1 MKNEKLARAISD
13 IDDDLIEE
21 AHADMLKRRGFKMR
35 LWSSAACIAMAVF
48 AFAVIWHR
56 ITAVNLFLMD
66 TALTENHAVVFSES
80 ELEYLPR
87 MMSHDAAVVIPISIE
102 AHGSYTVS
110 VSGGCIAS
118 GSSPDGEVTAVA
130 SADLSGDAV
139 VEWEVDLGD
148 NTSRYEMIIKKY
160 NSEFIL
166 TLYFDSEKQ
175 SWTLTNERK

>member
-1 MKNEKLARAISD
+1 MKNEELARAISD

-21 AHADMLKRRGFKMR
+21 AHADMLKTRTIGMKTR
-35 LWSSAACIAMAVF
+35 LWSAAACIAMAVF

-56 ITAVNLFLMD
+56 ITAVNLFIMD

-87 MMSHDAAVVIPISIE
+87 MMSHDAAAVIPISVK
-102 AHGSYTVS
+102 AHGGYTVT
-110 VSGGCIAS
+110 VNGGYITSGGE
-118 GSSPDGEVTAVA
+118 GTADV
-130 SADLSGDAV
+130 SMELSGDAV

-148 NTSRYEMIIKKY
+148 KTSRYEMIIKKY
-160 NSEFIL
+160 NSETIL
-166 TLYFDSEKQ
+166 TLYFDNEKQ